1 MAKRF
6 DNKKNDKKLEKLMMR
21 NWIILGVTAALI
33 IALVIMSK
41 TSA

>member
-6 DNKKNDKKLEKLMMR
+6 DNKKNEKKLERLIMR

-33 IALVIMSK
+33 IALTIYSRM
-41 TSA
+41 AA

>member
-6 DNKKNDKKLEKLMMR
+6 NNNKNDKKLERTIMR

-33 IALVIMSK
+33 IVLVIYSN
-41 TSA
+41 SLA

>member
-6 DNKKNDKKLEKLMMR
+6 YNKKNDKKLEKLIMR

-33 IALVIMSK
+33 IVLTIFSRTA
-41 TSA
+41 